1 MNRLKAGIGV
11 VAAALLVACA
21 SSSGPFVRSG
31 EPHGIVDLD
40 IPRQAHQQYEAFFL
54 AVDGQNV
61 VPDRKQ
67 LLLRPG
73 QHTIRLGAKLENL
86 YGAGAISRPGNRT
99 SEHGT
104 VTIDVKEGMRYS
116 VAAKLDGPY
125 TDDWKAIVSR
135 EAPLQGYASR

>member
-1 MNRLKAGIGV
+1 MTKLKTGIGML
-11 VAAALLVACA
+11 AATMLAACA
-21 SSSGPFVRSG
+21 SGSGPFVRSG

-61 VPDRKQ
+61 VPERKQ

-86 YGAGAISRPGNRT
+86 YSAGAISRPGSRA
-99 SEHGT
+99 SERSSI
-104 VTIDVKEGMRYS
+104 TIDVKEGMRYS

-125 TDDWKAIVSR
+125 TDDWQAIVSR
-135 EAPLQGYASR
+135 EAPLQGYAKH

>member
-1 MNRLKAGIGV
+1 MTKLKTGIGML
-11 VAAALLVACA
+11 AAAMLAACA
-21 SSSGPFVRSG
+21 SGPFARSS

-40 IPRQAHQQYEAFFL
+40 IPRQAHRQYEAFFL

-61 VPDRKQ
+61 VPERKQ

-86 YGAGAISRPGNRT
+86 YSADAISRPGSRA
-99 SEHGT
+99 SERSSI
-104 VTIDVKEGMRYS
+104 TIDVKEGMRYS

-125 TDDWKAIVSR
+125 TDDWQAIVSR
-135 EAPLQGYASR
+135 EAPLQGYAKR